1 MFFFW
6 CLVTVPIHN
15 AKVLPFSHTTK
26 FRLSIRADFQ
36 HGLHDFGPYVINEAD
51 FRNFRARFITD
62 TVERGGKDGL
72 KV

>member
-1 MFFFW
+1 
-6 CLVTVPIHN
+6 
-15 AKVLPFSHTTK
+15 
-26 FRLSIRADFQ
+26 
-36 HGLHDFGPYVINEAD
+36 AD